1 MKKVLLIIFII
12 LLILPGDCYADGLDA
27 NKVEAALP
35 DEAKELAGDIDDAG
49 DPQAFFERLG
59 NAVKQTLKDSAG
71 GVLKKAASIVIVAV
85 LCSIL
90 VLFGGEKTPELVA
103 LCGCAAITI
112 LCVSDTNS
120 YINQGTKAIDD
131 ISAFSKI
138 LLPAMCTASAA
149 CGEISSAAVRY
160 AASAMFMDV
169 FIALAQNLIVPF
181 IYAYIAVSIASAAF
195 DNPSL
200 GSISKLLKWV
210 STSLMTLLSLGFT
223 AYIGVSSAIAS
234 GGDKLASKI
243 AKTTISTA
251 FPVVGGIISDAASS
265 VVAGAEIVKNTLGAF
280 GMIAVLS
287 LCISPM
293 VVIGL
298 NYLAFKAAGAF
309 TSTLKLPQIAAL
321 TQSIGTA
328 FGMLLGLVGCCGVM
342 MFISLISC
350 MRAVVG

>member
-1 MKKVLLIIFII
+1 MKRVLLIIFIV
-12 LLILPGDCYADGLDA
+12 LLILPSTCYADGLDTG
-27 NKVEAALP
+27 KVEDALP
-35 DEAKELAGDIDDAG
+35 DEAKELAGDLDDAA
-49 DPQAFFERLG
+49 DAQAFFDRLG
-59 NAVKQTLKDSAG
+59 DTVKQELKDSAG
-71 GVLKKAASIVIVAV
+71 GILKKAVSVVIVAV
-85 LCSIL
+85 LCAIL
-90 VLFGGEKTPELVA
+90 ALFGGDKTPELVT

-120 YINQGTKAIDD
+120 YISQGTKAIGD

-160 AASAMFMDV
+160 AAMFMDV

-181 IYAYIAVSIASAAF
+181 IYAYLAVSIASAAF

-210 STSLMTLLSLGFT
+210 STSFMTLLSLGFT

-251 FPVVGGIISDAASS
+251 LPVVGGIISDAASS

-309 TSTLKLPQIAAL
+309 TSTLKLPQIASL

>member
-1 MKKVLLIIFII
+1 MKRFLIIVLVM
-12 LLILPGDCYADGLDA
+12 LLILSGTCYADGLDTHE
-27 NKVEAALP
+27 VENAVP
-35 DEAKELAGDIDDAG
+35 DDARELAGDLDDAG
-49 DPQAFFERLG
+49 DAQAFFERMG
-59 NAVKQTLKDSAG
+59 DTVKQKFMDNAG
-71 GVLKKAASIVIVAV
+71 GILKKAVSVVIVAV
-85 LCSIL
+85 MCSIL
-90 VLFGGEKTPELVA
+90 SLFGGDKTPELVT
-103 LCGCAAITI
+103 LCGCAAITM

-120 YINQGTKAIDD
+120 YISQSTKVIND

-181 IYAYIAVSIASAAF
+181 IYAYLAVSIASAAF

-200 GSISKLLKWV
+200 GSVSKLLKWA

-243 AKTTISTA
+243 AKTTISTVL
-251 FPVVGGIISDAASS
+251 PGGIISDAASS

-280 GMIAVLS
+280 GMIAVLA

-309 TSTLKLPQIAAL
+309 TSTLKLPQIASL
-321 TQSIGTA
+321 THSIGTA

-342 MFISLISC
+342 MFMSLISC

>member
-1 MKKVLLIIFII
+1 MKRFLLVVFIM
-12 LLILPGDCYADGLDA
+12 LLILPSVCYADGPDTD
-27 NKVEAALP
+27 KVENALP
-35 DEAKELAGDIDDAG
+35 DDAKALAGDIDDAG
-49 DPQAFFERLG
+49 DVQAFFDRLTDT
-59 NAVKQTLKDSAG
+59 VKQKLKENAG
-71 GVLKKAASIVIVAV
+71 GILKKAISVIIVAV

-90 VLFGGEKTPELVA
+90 SLFGGEKTPELVA

-120 YINQGTKAIDD
+120 YICQGTKTIND
-131 ISAFSKI
+131 ISDFSKI

-181 IYAYIAVSIASAAF
+181 IYAYLAVSIASAAF
-195 DNPSL
+195 DNSGLASL
-200 GSISKLLKWV
+200 AKLIKWAG
-210 STSLMTLLSLGFT
+210 TSLMTLLSLGFT

-251 FPVVGGIISDAASS
+251 LPVVGGIISDAASS

-280 GMIAVLS
+280 GMIAVVS

-293 VVIGL
+293 VIIGL
-298 NYLAFKAAGAF
+298 NYLVFKAAGAF
-309 TSTLKLPQIAAL
+309 TSTLKLPQISSL
-321 TQSIGTA
+321 TQSVGTA

>member
-1 MKKVLLIIFII
+1 MKRFVSILAA
-12 LLILPGDCYADGLDA
+12 LLILSSVCYADGVD
-27 NKVEAALP
+27 KSEVEDALP
-35 DEAKELAGDIDDAG
+35 DEIKELAGELNDAG
-49 DPQAFFERLG
+49 DTQAFFDRLSDT
-59 NAVKQTLKDSAG
+59 VKQKLRYNAG
-71 GVLKKAASIVIVAV
+71 GIVKKAVGVVLIAV

-90 VLFGGEKTPELVA
+90 GLFGSDKIPEYVP
-103 LCGCAAITI
+103 LCGCAAITL
-112 LCVSDTNS
+112 LCVGDASS
-120 YINQGTKAIDD
+120 CISLGTKTIND

-149 CGEISSAAVRY
+149 CGEVSAAAVRY
-160 AASAMFMDV
+160 AASALFMDV
-169 FIALAQNLIVPF
+169 FISLVQNLIVPF
-181 IYAYIAVSIASAAF
+181 IYAYLAVSIASAAF
-195 DNPSL
+195 ENASL
-200 GSISKLLKWV
+200 ASVAKLFKWV

-251 FPVVGGIISDAASS
+251 LPVVGGIISDAASS
-265 VVAGAEIVKNTLGAF
+265 VVAGAEILKNTLGAF

-287 LCISPM
+287 FCVSPLII
-293 VVIGL
+293 IGL
-298 NYLAFKAAGAF
+298 NYLAFKAAAAC
-309 TSTLKLPQIAAL
+309 TSALRLPQIGAL
-321 TQSIGTA
+321 TQSIGSA

>member
-1 MKKVLLIIFII
+1 MKKLAIVLFIM
-12 LLILPGDCYADGLDA
+12 LVVLPSACYADGPDTGE
-27 NKVEAALP
+27 VENALP
-35 DEAKELAGDIDDAG
+35 DKAKELAGDLDDAG
-49 DPQAFFERLG
+49 DVQAFFERL
-59 NAVKQTLKDSAG
+59 ADTVKQNLQDNAG
-71 GVLKKAASIVIVAV
+71 GILKKAISVVIVAV

-90 VLFGGEKTPELVA
+90 SLFGGERTPEPVI

-112 LCVSDTNS
+112 LCVSGTTS
-120 YINQGTKAIDD
+120 YISLGTRTIDD

-138 LLPAMCTASAA
+138 LLPAMCTVSAA

-181 IYAYIAVSIASAAF
+181 IYAYLAVSIASAAF
-195 DNPSL
+195 DNQSL
-200 GSISKLLKWV
+200 GSIAKLLKWV

-223 AYIGVSSAIAS
+223 AYIGVSSAVAS

-251 FPVVGGIISDAASS
+251 LPVVGGIISDAASS

-287 LCISPM
+287 LCISPI
-293 VVIGL
+293 VIIGL

-309 TSTLKLPQIAAL
+309 TSSLKLPQIAAL

>member
-1 MKKVLLIIFII
+1 MKRFLIIVLVM
-12 LLILPGDCYADGLDA
+12 LLILSGTCYADGLDTHE
-27 NKVEAALP
+27 VENAVP
-35 DEAKELAGDIDDAG
+35 DDARELAGDLDDAG
-49 DPQAFFERLG
+49 DAQAFFERMG
-59 NAVKQTLKDSAG
+59 DTVKQKFMDNAG
-71 GVLKKAASIVIVAV
+71 GILKKAVSVVIVAV
-85 LCSIL
+85 MCSIL
-90 VLFGGEKTPELVA
+90 SLFGGDKTPELVT
-103 LCGCAAITI
+103 LCGCAAITM

-120 YINQGTKAIDD
+120 YISQSTKVIND

-181 IYAYIAVSIASAAF
+181 IYAYLAVSIASAAF
-195 DNPSL
+195 DNPCL
-200 GSISKLLKWV
+200 GSVSKLLKWA

-243 AKTTISTA
+243 AKTTISTVL
-251 FPVVGGIISDAASS
+251 PVVGGIISDAASS

-280 GMIAVLS
+280 GMIVVLA

-309 TSTLKLPQIAAL
+309 TSTLKLPQIASL
-321 TQSIGTA
+321 THSIGTA

-342 MFISLISC
+342 MFMSLISC